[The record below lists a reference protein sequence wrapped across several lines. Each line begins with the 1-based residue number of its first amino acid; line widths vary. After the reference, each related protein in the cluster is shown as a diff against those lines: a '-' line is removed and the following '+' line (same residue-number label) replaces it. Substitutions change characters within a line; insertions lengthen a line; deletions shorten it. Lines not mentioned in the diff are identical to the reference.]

1 MKYIFYVSMAE
12 SLSEALAFGVVAPL
26 LNGELCRKGREVGRF
41 SLNRNRKGK
50 LAPDYACYQDGYWE
64 FHSILY

>member
-26 LNGELCRKGREVGRF
+26 LNGELCRKGRGREIF
-41 SLNRNRKGK
+41 
-50 LAPDYACYQDGYWE
+50 A
-64 FHSILY
+64 